1 MLWTRYD
8 VFISY
13 SREDLARVQPL
24 VDELRRRGYRA
35 FVDVESIVVGDK
47 WKERLE
53 RSIRAS
59 RVLVLCWS
67 EHARESE
74 YVHFEY
80 SRAEGLHKAVLPWL
94 LDQTPLPKMME
105 LQGISAAEVTQ
116 VASALQPQLGWP
128 LARRRSLQ
136 GLVAACLMVVLAF
149 AVGRGLKE
157 KASVS
162 SSGKSSTASGAE
174 AASKM
179 AHPPLPDKPSIAV
192 LPFVNVS
199 GDKAQE
205 LFSDALTDGIINAV
219 SKLRYVFVVS
229 RNSTFTY
236 KGKSVKA
243 QQVAEELGVQ
253 YVLEGTVL
261 RTGDKVRVTAQLV
274 DALSGR
280 ELMSERYD
288 RNVKDVFALLDEL
301 TMKVLTEM
309 GVVLSGGEMERAMA
323 QGTKNFDA
331 FLKVMQ
337 ARQLSMVLNKQNL
350 AMAKKLSEEAIVL
363 DPKYATPY
371 SVMGSTLA
379 NEVYIG
385 AYKDQKAALEKAR
398 YYGEKAVA
406 LDDSSSYSHSILAWI
421 LLESREY
428 DRAVA
433 EAQRG
438 VDLEPGSAAANHNLG
453 ICLSRSGQYEQAIPV
468 LRNALR
474 LSPAPRPV
482 TLTSL
487 GSAYRMLGRY
497 EEAIAV
503 LKEATQREPNMLNG
517 HLGLVATYMLMGREA
532 EARAET
538 AEVLRIDPNFSLEQ
552 FAKASPWKN
561 ETDFKERWF
570 EPLRK
575 AGLNKG

>member
-1 MLWTRYD
+1 MFWTRYD

-13 SREDLARVQPL
+13 AREDLARVQPL

-80 SRAEGLHKAVLPWL
+80 SRAEGLHKPVLPWL

-116 VASALQPQLGWP
+116 VAAALQPQLGWT

-136 GLVAACLMVVLAF
+136 GLMVALLMVVLAF

-157 KASVS
+157 KTPIT
-162 SSGKSSTASGAE
+162 SSGKSSTASEIAV
-174 AASKM
+174 ASKQKM
-179 AHPPLPDKPSIAV
+179 ARPLSDKPSIAV
-192 LPFVNVS
+192 LPFVNLS

-205 LFSDALTDGIINAV
+205 PFTDALTDGIINAV
-219 SKLRYVFVVS
+219 SKLRNVFVVA

-236 KGKSVKA
+236 KGKNVRV

-274 DALSGR
+274 DALSGL

-288 RNVKDVFALLDEL
+288 RNVKDIFALLDEL

-309 GVVLSGGEMERAMA
+309 RVALSGGEMDRALG
-323 QGTKNFDA
+323 QGTKNLDA
-331 FLKVMQ
+331 YLKVMQ
-337 ARQLSMVLNKQNL
+337 ARQLSMVLNKQDL
-350 AMAKKLSEEAIVL
+350 AMSKKLAGEAIAL
-363 DPKYATPY
+363 DPKYATAY
-371 SVMGSTLA
+371 VVMENALT
-379 NEVYIG
+379 NEVNTG
-385 AYKDQKAALEKAR
+385 EYKDPKEALGKAR

-406 LDDSSSYSHSILAWI
+406 LDDSSSVAHSTLAWT
-421 LLESREY
+421 LVLSQEY
-428 DRAVA
+428 DRAIT

-438 VDLEPGSAAANHNLG
+438 VDLDPSSAGANHNLG
-453 ICLSRSGQYEQAIPV
+453 LCLSYSGQYEQAIP
-468 LRNALR
+468 LYKNALR
-474 LSPAPRPV
+474 LTPTPRPITQN
-482 TLTSL
+482 TL
-487 GSAYRMLGRY
+487 GAAYRMLGRY
-497 EEAIAV
+497 EEAIASY
-503 LKEATQREPNMLNG
+503 KEATQREPNFLNV
-517 HLGLVATYMLMGREA
+517 HVGLAATYMLAGKVQ
-532 EARAET
+532 EARAEA
-538 AEVLRIDPNFSLEQ
+538 AEVLRINPNFSVEQ
-552 FAKASPWKN
+552 Y
-561 ETDFKERWF
+561 E
-570 EPLRK
+570 
-575 AGLNKG
+575 KGQP